1 MGVFVWCMGMVKPKT
16 AELALACQHPVPSR
30 GGLHLLQMQGEV
42 RGEVQGEVRGEV
54 RGEVQDEVQ
63 GDQGVKA

>member
-1 MGVFVWCMGMVKPKT
+1 MGMVKPKT

-42 RGEVQGEVRGEV
+42 QGEVRGEV